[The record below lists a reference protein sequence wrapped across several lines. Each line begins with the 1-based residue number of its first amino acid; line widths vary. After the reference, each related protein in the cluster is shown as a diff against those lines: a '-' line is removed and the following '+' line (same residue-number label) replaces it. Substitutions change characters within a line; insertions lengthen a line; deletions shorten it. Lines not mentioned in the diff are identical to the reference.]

1 VAAEAMKGLI
11 LSGGLFVLYVLGTAV
26 VSHVAKFERHSRLF
40 LPATALALP
49 LFVAAYLLSPRDLGF
64 LPPEWCAHRTWLDL
78 LLGLAVFILNI
89 HNYGDW
95 FFGFNGGFSTS
106 MMLLLLSGGA
116 KGTTADELIAEYHDA
131 EGRDKIHGWRIPR
144 LVETGYLALDS
155 ATGKYS
161 LTAKGRKLA
170 KVTRLLKRILNLGRG
185 G

>member
-1 VAAEAMKGLI
+1 MKGLF

-26 VSHVAKFERHSRLF
+26 VSHIGKFARHSRLF

-49 LFVAAYLLSPRDLGF
+49 LFVATYLLSPRDLGF
-64 LPPEWCAHRTWLDL
+64 LPAEWCAHRPWLDL
-78 LLGLAVFILNI
+78 ALGLAVLVLNI

-106 MMLLLLSGGA
+106 MMLLLLSAGEKGA
-116 KGTTADELIAEYHDA
+116 TAEELIAEYHDA
-131 EGRDKIHGWRIPR
+131 QGRDKIHGWRIPR
-144 LVETGYLALDS
+144 LVETGYLALDA
-155 ATGKYS
+155 ATGKYA
-161 LTAKGRKLA
+161 LTAKGVQLA